1 MKFARTL
8 RRKFGI
14 SAPRMTVRT
23 HMAWYWNWLLIG
35 MALAFGM
42 TLAGWMFDIGARY
55 AGFNRSASASELT
68 ALKEQLGGLQRENG
82 TLRAKLAE
90 TQSNLQIELS
100 ARKELAE
107 LVKGLQ
113 DENATLK
120 DDIAFFRTFMTPSGK
135 PGAVSLYRFRVEHN
149 LLPGEYRYRLLLL
162 QSGQR
167 DHDFQG
173 TLQLVVNTQQEG
185 RRVVV
190 TFPRAEEAHLPA
202 YKLAFKY
209 YQRVEGTFHVDPEAV
224 VKSVQVRVFEQGS
237 NQPRLMQTVNL

>member
-1 MKFARTL
+1 MRFARTL

-42 TLAGWMFDIGARY
+42 ILAGWMFDIGARY
-55 AGFNRSASASELT
+55 AGFDRSASDTELS
-68 ALKEQLGGLQRENG
+68 ALKEQLGGLQQENG
-82 TLRAKLAE
+82 ALRAKLAE
-90 TQSNLQIELS
+90 TQSNMQIELS
-100 ARKELAE
+100 ARQELAK

-113 DENATLK
+113 EENATLK
-120 DDIAFFRTFMTPSGK
+120 DDIAFFRTFMTPGGK
-135 PGAVSLYRFRVEHN
+135 PGTVNLYRFRVEHN
-149 LLPGEYRYRLLLL
+149 ILPGEYRYRLLLL

-173 TLQLVVNTQQEG
+173 TLQLVVNTQREG
-185 RRVVV
+185 KHVVV
-190 TFPRAEEAHLPA
+190 TFPSAEEAHLPA